1 MARSLQHVKRVL
13 RSSLSRGVSVPVT
26 NRDKRTNPAGADGT
40 RSRSHRR
47 NAPIQHKSVLRRLL
61 RDAIC
66 GLERRFGPGARF
78 YGMTQAVCFRLLQV
92 DEWVLRL
99 ERACR
104 PKEAVRRM

>member
-1 MARSLQHVKRVL
+1 MAHSLQHVKRVL
-13 RSSLSRGVSVPVT
+13 RSSLSRSASVPVT
-26 NRDKRTNPAGADGT
+26 NRDKRTNPAGGT

-47 NAPIQHKSVLRRLL
+47 NVPIQHKSVLRRLL

-78 YGMTQAVCFRLLQV
+78 YSVAQAVCFRLLQV
-92 DEWVLRL
+92 DEWILRL

-104 PKEAVRRM
+104 PKEAVRRR